1 MSVIEGVHVINCV
14 PIQLALTSVVVKM
27 DTV

>member
-1 MSVIEGVHVINCV
+1 MSVIEGIRVINCV

-27 DTV
+27 DTI